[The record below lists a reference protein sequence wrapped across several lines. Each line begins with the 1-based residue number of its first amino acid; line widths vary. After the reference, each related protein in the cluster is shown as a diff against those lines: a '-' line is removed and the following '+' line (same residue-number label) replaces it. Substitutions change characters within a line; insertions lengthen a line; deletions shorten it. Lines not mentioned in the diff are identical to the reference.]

1 VSDKL
6 SKPDRPLRTEIA
18 RLDEKLAEAL
28 KRATYIG
35 LTPAEAKEC
44 ASCHAELAKLT
55 EQLLDALP
63 GSPTVSL
70 AKSPSEL
77 IREVRVVDH
86 KSGLWWGLL
95 GAVART

>member
-1 VSDKL
+1 MSDKL

-28 KRATYIG
+28 KRATYIE

-55 EQLLDALP
+55 EQFAR
-63 GSPTVSL
+63 SSL
-70 AKSPSEL
+70 AAADGPPASVGTRPSLRGRQRLET
-77 IREVRVVDH
+77 
-86 KSGLWWGLL
+86 
-95 GAVART
+95 GA